1 MMIIIGSRFVHF
13 GNIADIYREKL
24 CPARTTG
31 LFLRVQPLI
40 AATISAGDTC
50 AGFAMGWLLMT
61 HRRLPSA
68 RSESGES
75 PRLRR
80 KKPLKSGVSFCPWK
94 KLTRPSRSGKKV
106 CEIFHDF

>member
-13 GNIADIYREKL
+13 GNIADIYLEI

-31 LFLRVQPLI
+31 LFLRVRPLI
-40 AATISAGDTC
+40 AATIKAGDTC
-50 AGFAMGWLLMT
+50 AGFAKGWLLMT

-80 KKPLKSGVSFCPWK
+80 KRTAEKRGLILPLEKTNPPQPVRQES
-94 KLTRPSRSGKKV
+94 L
-106 CEIFHDF
+106 